1 MDGYDD
7 KGFFPAGRVALVV
20 WDLGD
25 TLGWLDLFF
34 FFFLDFVF
42 DYVYIA

>member
-1 MDGYDD
+1 MMTRDS
-7 KGFFPAGRVALVV
+7 FL
-20 WDLGD
+20 LGEWR
-25 TLGWLDLFF
+25 WLFGIWEIPWVGLTFF